1 MAESRQEVSVQ
12 NMSVTWLQ
20 EQEETPDTSGIDSL
34 GLDLSS
40 GLADLSWSPS
50 PLELDR
56 EASAINICWTEQTEL
71 DTCSL

>member
-1 MAESRQEVSVQ
+1 MQ

-20 EQEETPDTSGIDSL
+20 EQEETPDTSGNDSL

-50 PLELDR
+50 PLELDS